1 MFEGKH
7 HFTSVYSIS
16 PGVTG
21 KIREMIG
28 KPLVNEK
35 PIAGVDHVPG
45 QALPLPDRPPFD
57 KGIPGLNLDGKICRD
72 IRCD

>member
-1 MFEGKH
+1 
-7 HFTSVYSIS
+7 
-16 PGVTG
+16 
-21 KIREMIG
+21 MIG

-35 PIAGVDHVPG
+35 PIAGMDQVPG